1 VIVVVY
7 HSCYSF
13 FSMGPVFSDGVLK
26 TEDSFYSRCDNT
38 SSEVANEIFRM
49 NGIRCQ
55 FFLGKN
61 KEK

>member
-1 VIVVVY
+1 
-7 HSCYSF
+7 
-13 FSMGPVFSDGVLK
+13 MGPVFSDGVLK

-55 FFLGKN
+55 FFLGKK